1 MVREERPP
9 PPFGHLPRK
18 PGGGEDRWGMV
29 GIGGEG
35 GDGPIGY
42 DGCGLWLCDR
52 FVIAGLVGGAD
63 GFFV

>member
-1 MVREERPP
+1 
-9 PPFGHLPRK
+9 
-18 PGGGEDRWGMV
+18 MV